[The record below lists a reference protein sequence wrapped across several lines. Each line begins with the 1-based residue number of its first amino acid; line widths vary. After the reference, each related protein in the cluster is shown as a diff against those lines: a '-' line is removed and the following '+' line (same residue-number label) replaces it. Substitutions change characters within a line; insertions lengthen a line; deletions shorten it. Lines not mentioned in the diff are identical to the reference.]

1 MFCSFSCCFY
11 YVHWRNKG
19 RLLFPLSATTN
30 LQWVINDYWGFWFAK
45 EPGAWALAAPAAIS
59 WTWPKR
65 NAVDRSPEHCFW
77 PSNRPLWQHGVWL
90 QRLDECRPFLLF
102 RCRLGGGSVQN
113 RITDYT
119 VHALLYCLEKN
130 DIFYLIC
137 LMGKRMR
144 ILSPSE
150 ELVAPYF
157 QTNRGGRWNIRGCAF
172 SSLLP
177 VGWSLDQDG
186 NTDARMWF
194 QTVCWIPHGCSLKKM
209 CWLLTLYRG
218 VLQQQW
224 EFFCWCSRSHEGPWG
239 IPWYV
244 THSQPIYAAFWSR
257 MVPSCSF

>member
-1 MFCSFSCCFY
+1 MRQRIGWLNGYHYLNIGYVIYFFSRTFCSFSCCFY
-11 YVHWRNKG
+11 YVHWRNRG

-30 LQWVINDYWGFWFAK
+30 LQWVINYWGFWFAK

-119 VHALLYCLEKN
+119 VHALLYCLEKS

-194 QTVCWIPHGCSLKKM
+194 QTDSDSLLDPP
-209 CWLLTLYRG
+209 WVLFEEDVLIIAVVQRGSSTTVRILLLM
-218 VLQQQW
+218 L
-224 EFFCWCSRSHEGPWG
+224 
-239 IPWYV
+239 
-244 THSQPIYAAFWSR
+244 
-257 MVPSCSF
+257 